1 MAFFMVSQFLMP
13 YTLIIL
19 LSVGT
24 LGSDWFRK
32 RIVSILAAPLTVQT
46 AQPVQ
51 LQVISGKS
59 CRKSGK
65 LSATH
70 HHRCPTQPTSPE
82 HLPAKRR
89 ARQPVRHLGI
99 HWGVDVLS
107 IMLEPA
113 LPGVLFSPACRGVAQ
128 PGSALAWGA
137 RGREFESRRP
147 DQLNNRPVPVF
158 LILRL
163 IN

>member
-19 LSVGT
+19 LSVGS
-24 LGSDWFRK
+24 GWIGEG
-32 RIVSILAAPLTVQT
+32 IVSILTALLTMQT
-46 AQPVQ
+46 ARPVQ